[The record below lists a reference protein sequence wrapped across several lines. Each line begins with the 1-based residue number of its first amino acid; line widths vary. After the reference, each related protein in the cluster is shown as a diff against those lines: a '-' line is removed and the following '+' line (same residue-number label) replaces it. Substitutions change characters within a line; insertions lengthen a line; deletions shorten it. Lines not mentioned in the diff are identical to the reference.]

1 MCPSQWQNNKCQCI
15 KTQGGHFTSWISP
28 SLRDSAERTHRP
40 QGVIIVGI
48 YMSSNIIIII
58 IITDDRIL
66 NFPECILVWDF
77 PLGKCP
83 QFSRA

>member
-1 MCPSQWQNNKCQCI
+1 MSGQEGRNKYLS
-15 KTQGGHFTSWISP
+15 TFGHFG
-28 SLRDSAERTHRP
+28 LVLHSAESLSEIAVTHRP

-48 YMSSNIIIII
+48 YMSSNIYYYYHRQQNIKFSRLH
-58 IITDDRIL
+58 TD
-66 NFPECILVWDF
+66 WDF